1 MKQPYSKLGARG
13 AELKIANDHRARYT
27 NFTVDLIKQALE
39 TIRSK
44 DVKIW
49 QDQVFGQSTL
59 SKRKAVFSS

>member
-1 MKQPYSKLGARG
+1 MT
-13 AELKIANDHRARYT
+13 ELAVMILTMVLVTA
-27 NFTVDLIKQALE
+27 NFTVDFIKQALE

-49 QDQVFGQSTL
+49 QEQVFGQSTL